1 MTTPSLS
8 RPTRRVQ
15 VLAMTVFTLSM
26 LWSVSIHGEFDWKT
40 LVSIVLWGITIG
52 LWTWVAIAPQRTT
65 AEPGS

>member
-1 MTTPSLS
+1 
-8 RPTRRVQ
+8 
-15 VLAMTVFTLSM
+15 MTVFTLSM
-26 LWSVSIHGEFDWKT
+26 LWSISIHGEFDWKT